1 MGKYDPL
8 RKYLQAKEDKSIRIS
23 FSEVNQVVGGLPPAA
38 YEHRPWWA
46 NDKSH
51 IQARD
56 GWLVANWR
64 TARVDMEAKELTFIQ
79 EKIKVYD
86 EHAECLCGCGGI
98 PEKGDFMPGHDQRLR
113 VQIEESVG
121 GLINLW
127 HIVDAIQEYM
137 AGEINEGQLGKQV
150 RKHWSHYP
158 R

>member
-8 RKYLQAKEDKSIRIS
+8 RKYLQAKKDKSIQIS
-23 FSEVNQVVGGLPPAA
+23 FSEVNVVVGGLPPAA

-46 NDKSH
+46 NNMDH
-51 IQARD
+51 VQAKD
-56 GWLVANWR
+56 GWLAAGWR
-64 TARVDMEAKELTFIQ
+64 TARVDMTVKELAFIQ
-79 EKIKVYD
+79 ED
-86 EHAECLCGCGGI
+86 MSESGTQTECLCGCGGI

-113 VQIEESVG
+113 VRIEESVG